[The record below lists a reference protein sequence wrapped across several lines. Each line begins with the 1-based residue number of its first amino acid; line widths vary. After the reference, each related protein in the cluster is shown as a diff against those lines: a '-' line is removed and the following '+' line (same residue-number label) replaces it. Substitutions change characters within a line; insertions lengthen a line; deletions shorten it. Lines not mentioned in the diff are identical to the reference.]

1 MTNTTTH
8 TSPIARWFLPTSL
21 ILLVWNLLGVMAF
34 IQQYSMTAE
43 QISQL
48 PSAEQALYLNFPLWV
63 SIAFAC
69 AVFAGTFGCMAL
81 ALKKT
86 YAVPLLW
93 ISLTGVIVQ
102 LYHSFFIA
110 NAIEVYGPSGVIMP
124 VMVLAIAIYLV
135 GLCRLA
141 SQRHWLS

>member
-1 MTNTTTH
+1 MENNTTQTN
-8 TSPIARWFLPTSL
+8 SIARWFLPTSL
-21 ILLVWNLLGVMAF
+21 LLLVWNLIGVMAF
-34 IQQYSMTAE
+34 IQQHIMTDE

-48 PSAEQALYLNFPLWV
+48 PPAEQALYLNFPLWV

-86 YAVPLLW
+86 YAAPLLW
-93 ISLTGVIVQ
+93 ISLLGVIVQ

-110 NAIEVYGPSGVIMP
+110 NAIEVYGPGGVVMP
-124 VMVLAIAIYLV
+124 IMVLVIAIYLLV
-135 GLCRLA
+135 LCRFA

>member
-1 MTNTTTH
+1 MEKNTTQTN
-8 TSPIARWFLPTSL
+8 SIARWFLPTSL
-21 ILLVWNLLGVMAF
+21 LLLVWNLIGVMAF
-34 IQQYSMTAE
+34 IQQHIMTDE

-48 PSAEQALYLNFPLWV
+48 PPAEQALYLNFPLWV

-86 YAVPLLW
+86 YAAPLLW
-93 ISLTGVIVQ
+93 ISLLGVIVQ

-110 NAIEVYGPSGVIMP
+110 NAIEVYGPGGVVMP
-124 VMVLAIAIYLV
+124 IMVLVIAIYLLV
-135 GLCRLA
+135 LCRFA